1 MLNPAGTISSMF
13 ICAASFYTQDGE
25 GMFALANNS
34 GNIVLVKM
42 PPLGMQGKYIKQY
55 CKRVYFI

>member
-42 PPLGMQGKYIKQY
+42 PPLGMQGKYIKT
-55 CKRVYFI
+55 IL